1 VAHAGVR
8 IRTDKGEYEG
18 DKVLV
23 TVPVSV
29 MGDIAY
35 VPPIPTEIKAAGTIG
50 FGNVIKILMR
60 FRTKWWAGIREQKFE
75 KFFFM
80 FSEEVI
86 PTWWTQYP
94 EPHSTLTGWVAGPAA
109 HNLRTK
115 TDEELEELALQSL
128 SNIFGIAI
136 DVLKTE
142 LLSWKTIDWEN
153 DPLARGA
160 YSYATPETEDAL
172 EVLGRPVLQ
181 KLYFAGEHF
190 GGYSQATVEGALA
203 SGRDTARFMM
213 N

>member
-1 VAHAGVR
+1 
-8 IRTDKGEYEG
+8 
-18 DKVLV
+18 
-23 TVPVSV
+23 
-29 MGDIAY
+29 M
-35 VPPIPTEIKAAGTIG
+35 
-50 FGNVIKILMR
+50 
-60 FRTKWWAGIREQKFE
+60 
-75 KFFFM
+75 
-80 FSEEVI
+80 
-86 PTWWTQYP
+86 
-94 EPHSTLTGWVAGPAA
+94 
-109 HNLRTK
+109 
-115 TDEELEELALQSL
+115 ALQSL